1 MDGAV
6 CLVLVPYMAGDDR
19 HSASRGP
26 ERLLSAGVAER
37 LAGRGR
43 VRVERIEREG
53 PFRDTGS
60 ASLSVN
66 RRLAA
71 SIRAAMAAGEFP
83 FVLAGSC
90 DAALG
95 VLAGIGPARCGAIW
109 FDAHGDFNTPEST
122 LTGFFPGMSLAIAT
136 GHCYRKLWTSL
147 GQATPL
153 AEDTVLMIGVRDLDA
168 EEAERLASSGI
179 DVVHWSDGEPG
190 ADVTAALDRLAG
202 RVEDIYLHID
212 LDALD
217 PSVASAIV
225 DHPVPGGLSLGQL
238 EMVLRGVVERFRVRA
253 AAVTTYDP
261 TLDPDERT
269 LRVVLRIAEL
279 IAGADARPP
288 RHDPDSMSNSR

>member
-1 MDGAV
+1 MDRDV
-6 CLVLVPYMAGDDR
+6 CAILVPYMAGDDR
-19 HSASRGP
+19 HTASRGP
-26 ERLLSAGVAER
+26 ERLVSAGVAAC

-53 PFRDTGS
+53 AFRDTGT

-71 SIRAAMAAGEFP
+71 GVRAALAAGEFP
-83 FVLAGSC
+83 LVLAGSC

-95 VLAGIGPARCGAIW
+95 VVAGIGPARCGAIW

-122 LTGFFPGMSLAIAT
+122 LSGFFPGMSLAIAT
-136 GHCYRKLWTSL
+136 GHCYRKL
-147 GQATPL
+147 L
-153 AEDTVLMIGVRDLDA
+153 AGMGEAAPFAEEMVLMIGVRDLDA

-179 DVVHWSDGEPG
+179 DIVHWSDGEPQ
-190 ADVTAALDRLAG
+190 ADVTAALDRLAA
-202 RVEDIYLHID
+202 RVEEVYLHID

-217 PSVASAIV
+217 PAVAPAIV
-225 DHPVPGGLSLGQL
+225 DQPMPGGLSLEQL
-238 EMVLRGVVERFRVRA
+238 EMVLRGSVQRFRVRA

-261 TLDPDERT
+261 ALDPDERT

-279 IAGADARPP
+279 MAGGDARRTRTHPVAAG
-288 RHDPDSMSNSR
+288 

>member
-1 MDGAV
+1 MDRDV
-6 CLVLVPYMAGDDR
+6 CAILVPYMAGDDR
-19 HSASRGP
+19 HTASRGP
-26 ERLLSAGVAER
+26 ERLVSAGVAAR

-43 VRVERIEREG
+43 VRVERVEREG
-53 PFRDTGS
+53 AFRDTGS

-71 SIRAAMAAGEFP
+71 SVRAAVAAGELP
-83 FVLAGSC
+83 LVLAGSC

-122 LTGFFPGMSLAIAT
+122 LSGFFPGMSLAIAT
-136 GHCYRKLWTSL
+136 GHCYRKLL
-147 GQATPL
+147 AGMGGAAPF

-168 EEAERLASSGI
+168 EEAERLAASGI
-179 DVVHWSDGEPG
+179 DVVHWSNGEPQ

-202 RVEDIYLHID
+202 RVEDVYLHID

-225 DHPVPGGLSLGQL
+225 DQPVPGGLSRGQL

-261 TLDPDERT
+261 ELDPDERT
-269 LRVVLRIAEL
+269 LRVVLQIAEL
-279 IAGADARPP
+279 LAGADARPSRP
-288 RHDPDSMSNSR
+288 DPVAAA

>member
-1 MDGAV
+1 MDRDACV
-6 CLVLVPYMAGDDR
+6 VLVPYMAGDDR
-19 HSASRGP
+19 HGASRGP
-26 ERLLSAGVAER
+26 ERLVSAGIAAR
-37 LAGRGR
+37 LAARGR
-43 VRVERIEREG
+43 VRIERIEREG
-53 PFRDTGS
+53 AFRDTGT

-71 SIRAAMAAGEFP
+71 SVRAAMAAGEFP

-95 VLAGIGPARCGAIW
+95 VLAGVGPARCGAVW
-109 FDAHGDFNTPEST
+109 LDAHGDFNTPEST

-136 GHCYRKLWTSL
+136 GHCFRKLWAGM
-147 GQATPL
+147 GQASPL
-153 AEDTVLMIGVRDLDA
+153 AEETVLMIGVRDLDA
-168 EEAERLASSGI
+168 EERERLASSRI
-179 DVVHWSDGEPG
+179 EVVHWSDGEPR

-217 PSVASAIV
+217 PSVAPAIV
-225 DHPVPGGLSLGQL
+225 DQPVPGGLSLGHL
-238 EMVLRGVVERFRVRA
+238 ETVLRGVAERFRVRA

-261 TLDPDERT
+261 ALDQDERT

-279 IAGADARPP
+279 LAGADARPSP
-288 RHDPDSMSNSR
+288 PDPLAVR